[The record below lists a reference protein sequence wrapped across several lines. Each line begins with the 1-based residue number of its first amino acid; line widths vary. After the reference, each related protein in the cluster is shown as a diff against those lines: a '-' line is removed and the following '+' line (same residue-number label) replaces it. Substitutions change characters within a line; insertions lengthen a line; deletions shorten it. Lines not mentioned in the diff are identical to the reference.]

1 MLILDYIAP
10 FILNK
15 NMRLNFL
22 TLYLILFSSLSF
34 GQPTTWNS
42 SISYSTG
49 DLVVSG
55 TSTYIAVQ
63 DVPVNQ
69 QPPNTTY
76 WGDLATA
83 AASLGVPTEQV
94 PDLSTDSI
102 LASLPNAAP
111 DQNSSS
117 SSSAIKIFSISTRA
131 YYGPNGMSGSLN
143 MTGNA
148 NDPKKVMFRVKGPS
162 MNLSGAK
169 LSNPSMDVKSRSVS
183 ATSWTDEFVSTDFGD
198 HESATGPYK
207 DRATGNNLEPM
218 VVTSLTPSVY
228 GCVVGSEN
236 GGQGN
241 AIIEIYSLDDDT
253 SSSYFTSLSTRGYYG
268 ANGMSGSVNLVGT
281 GKMKV
286 MFRVKGPSMNIGG
299 TKLADPNLTLFHSVP
314 NDDTADPN
322 DTKWAQVVKSSTF
335 LSYSGED
342 TSYTNLTSSYT
353 DRHTGNNL
361 EPMLVYELSQG
372 IYGCVVGSDNGG
384 QGNAIIEIYSLE

>member
-1 MLILDYIAP
+1 ML
-10 FILNK
+10 N
-15 NMRLNFL
+15 
-22 TLYLILFSSLSF
+22 TFSSLSF

-42 SISYSTG
+42 SVSYSTG

-169 LSNPSMDVKSRSVS
+169 LSNPSMDVKHRKSVMQ
-183 ATSWTDEFVSTDFGD
+183 
-198 HESATGPYK
+198 
-207 DRATGNNLEPM
+207 L
-218 VVTSLTPSVY
+218 
-228 GCVVGSEN
+228 
-236 GGQGN
+236 
-241 AIIEIYSLDDDT
+241 
-253 SSSYFTSLSTRGYYG
+253 RGLI
-268 ANGMSGSVNLVGT
+268 NLVFIAI
-281 GKMKV
+281 KILRS
-286 MFRVKGPSMNIGG
+286 FECN
-299 TKLADPNLTLFHSVP
+299 
-314 NDDTADPN
+314 
-322 DTKWAQVVKSSTF
+322 WA
-335 LSYSGED
+335 L
-342 TSYTNLTSSYT
+342 
-353 DRHTGNNL
+353 
-361 EPMLVYELSQG
+361 
-372 IYGCVVGSDNGG
+372 
-384 QGNAIIEIYSLE
+384 